1 MEDVTI
7 EDVSYE
13 ENAQTEP
20 MEETE
25 LRPNVWT
32 QRSNRLFE
40 NSCLADEWYIEDS
53 DSEDVVETMREEDDV
68 LDEDTYDLLCL
79 PVLFSAAEKASF
91 RRVWRSALVVRGLG
105 RRIPYSVLAPI
116 LNFLWA
122 RDGPLKISD
131 LQNGCFLVRFKS
143 KQDYEWAIAGG
154 PWMLGE
160 TYLTVHQWY
169 RGFNPWTSEVST
181 TIVWV
186 QLSDLPIEFYN
197 TLAVKRIARRIGH
210 PICVDRATDEGARG
224 KYARVCVEVDLTK
237 PLLSKYLLE
246 GKKYLIAYEGL
257 HGLCTICG
265 MYKKS
270 SDLCK
275 CQLPPEHEM
284 NDVSSDHGNLGEETI
299 EKAAYGGWMNAP
311 TRKQRGKKNFPK
323 QSNEWSGC

>member
-1 MEDVTI
+1 MAPTGASPANKESDPLSGNRRSTPTLSFPFARDEREAQRATKKVRQMEPISSPQNMEDVTI

-143 KQDYEWAIAGG
+143 KQDY
-154 PWMLGE
+154 
-160 TYLTVHQWY
+160 
-169 RGFNPWTSEVST
+169 
-181 TIVWV
+181 
-186 QLSDLPIEFYN
+186 D
-197 TLAVKRIARRIGH
+197 
-210 PICVDRATDEGARG
+210 ATDEGARG

>member
-1 MEDVTI
+1 
-7 EDVSYE
+7 
-13 ENAQTEP
+13 
-20 MEETE
+20 
-25 LRPNVWT
+25 
-32 QRSNRLFE
+32 
-40 NSCLADEWYIEDS
+40 
-53 DSEDVVETMREEDDV
+53 MREEDDV

-154 PWMLGE
+154 PWM
-160 TYLTVHQWY
+160 
-169 RGFNPWTSEVST
+169 
-181 TIVWV
+181 
-186 QLSDLPIEFYN
+186 
-197 TLAVKRIARRIGH
+197 LAVKRIARRIGH

>member
-1 MEDVTI
+1 
-7 EDVSYE
+7 
-13 ENAQTEP
+13 
-20 MEETE
+20 
-25 LRPNVWT
+25 
-32 QRSNRLFE
+32 
-40 NSCLADEWYIEDS
+40 
-53 DSEDVVETMREEDDV
+53 
-68 LDEDTYDLLCL
+68 
-79 PVLFSAAEKASF
+79 
-91 RRVWRSALVVRGLG
+91 
-105 RRIPYSVLAPI
+105 
-116 LNFLWA
+116 
-122 RDGPLKISD
+122 
-131 LQNGCFLVRFKS
+131 
-143 KQDYEWAIAGG
+143 
-154 PWMLGE
+154 MLGE

-311 TRKQRGKKNFPK
+311 TRKQRATNGVAAKPK
-323 QSNEWSGC
+323 TMGQKTTVTTGNRFESLVEETADVNPGVDLAPSLTQLDKQVTSPTMTELNEVQTQPTYINDARRGVDATYLG